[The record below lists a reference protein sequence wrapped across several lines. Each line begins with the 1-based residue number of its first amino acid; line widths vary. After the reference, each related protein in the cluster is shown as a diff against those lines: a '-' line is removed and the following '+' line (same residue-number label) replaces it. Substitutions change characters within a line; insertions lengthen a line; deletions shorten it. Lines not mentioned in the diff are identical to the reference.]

1 MKVFL
6 MNSIGQSRIDPMK
19 SFLKQIWIIQITPKG
34 VALMI
39 T

>member
-19 SFLKQIWIIQITPKG
+19 SFLKQI
-34 VALMI
+34 
-39 T
+39 